1 MDHRSF
7 FSHGRYVNEVI
18 QIISFFARSS
28 FKLRPR
34 PSVSEYFR
42 KRRFFSVFKKNSRP
56 QEYDRY
62 LVWIAFSKTSIFVVE
77 NAVYLWAGGAN
88 GRVDGT
94 SGVRLLVE
102 LYCVIVIKH
111 VALFTVCAT
120 LTMAV
125 TLTSLLLSFCSSVS
139 GCGCGFRFEQKYLRI
154 DGFGQKRHGFA
165 YPYPLP
171 SAVD

>member
-1 MDHRSF
+1 MD
-7 FSHGRYVNEVI
+7 
-18 QIISFFARSS
+18 
-28 FKLRPR
+28 
-34 PSVSEYFR
+34 
-42 KRRFFSVFKKNSRP
+42 
-56 QEYDRY
+56 
-62 LVWIAFSKTSIFVVE
+62 
-77 NAVYLWAGGAN
+77 GA
-88 GRVDGT
+88 

-102 LYCVIVIKH
+102 WNCTVYIVVKH
-111 VALFTVCAT
+111 VAFFAVCAT

-171 SAVD
+171 STVD